1 MSWKDKRTCTQDIH
15 VDCNNH
21 KENYFVD
28 VRNSVYVRFNIVFK
42 TNLVRIGQRSLAKT
56 SAKLS

>member
-1 MSWKDKRTCTQDIH
+1 MGVDMYVMERQNCIIDKRTCTQDIH

-28 VRNSVYVRFNIVFK
+28 VRNSVYVRFKFV
-42 TNLVRIGQRSLAKT
+42 
-56 SAKLS
+56 